1 MGQTLWIARNDYGIN
16 SYRIFPAEP
25 HKNKHGIF
33 LSQQFDTRMNAYF
46 LEEHMSLLKLKPGEK
61 KQFIINVERE

>member
-1 MGQTLWIARNDYGIN
+1 MGQTLWVARNNYGIN
-16 SYRIFPAEP
+16 SYKIFSDEP

-33 LSQQFDTRMNAYF
+33 LSQQFDTRMDTYFIEAYI
-46 LEEHMSLLKLKPGEK
+46 SLLKLKPGEK